1 MPNFCQPEMYEIM
14 LSCWKKVPEE
24 RPTFEYLFN
33 TMDDYH
39 IAVAGQYAQ
48 TNNNC
53 ASIDAER
60 LCALLESIIE
70 NYSDAD
76 IHLCT

>member
-1 MPNFCQPEMYEIM
+1 MTNNEVLSQLEMGYRHPMPNFCQPEMYEIM

-39 IAVAGQYAQ
+39 IAVAGQYA
-48 TNNNC
+48 
-53 ASIDAER
+53 
-60 LCALLESIIE
+60 
-70 NYSDAD
+70 
-76 IHLCT
+76 